1 MIIDWS
7 LFIRFDHLN
16 LILENILFIPQI
28 MRITFSIH
36 LKNKRDKWNKQVFSF
51 VLWRLE

>member
-7 LFIRFDHLN
+7 RFIRFDHLN

-28 MRITFSIH
+28 MGITFPIH
-36 LKNKRDKWNKQVFSF
+36 LKIKREKRNKQLFSF